1 MELILIVLIIIMAAS
16 AYGFGYQRFAK
27 KADEIEQK
35 NVRIEKENQNLES
48 RLTNK
53 PRLEQGIAKA
63 AETRREILKAYS
75 GGTTIEKYLM
85 ILTEFEDTP
94 KIVIGSG
101 SYTPDGAWM
110 SSSVLDEEGASR
122 EVIQKSVINISYYS
136 EYEQLKRFIDYLH
149 NNKEKFN
156 VESLTATGNSEY
168 ELISGN
174 MTIAIYTAVDE
185 DHEYEAPVIEGLPI
199 GKENI
204 FD

>member
-63 AETRREILKAYS
+63 VEKRREILKAYS
-75 GGTTIEKYLM
+75 GGTTIEKYLV

-94 KIVIGSG
+94 KIVLNSG
-101 SYTPDGAWM
+101 TYSPDSPWM
-110 SSSVLDEEGASR
+110 TSSVLDEEGNPR
-122 EVIQKSVINISYYS
+122 ETIQKSVLSIGYYS

-156 VESLTATGNSEY
+156 VESLTASGNDEY

-174 MTIAIYTAVDE
+174 MTIAVYTAVDE
-185 DHEYEAPVIEGLPI
+185 DHEYEPPVIEGLDI
-199 GKENI
+199 GKQNI
-204 FD
+204 FN